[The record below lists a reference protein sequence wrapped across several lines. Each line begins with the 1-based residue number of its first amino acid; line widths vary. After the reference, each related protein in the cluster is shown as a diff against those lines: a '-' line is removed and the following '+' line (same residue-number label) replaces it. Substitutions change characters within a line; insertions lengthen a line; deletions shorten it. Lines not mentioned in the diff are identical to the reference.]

1 MRTTLDIDPAVLSL
15 AKDVAA
21 TSKQSVGAVISD
33 FALRGIE
40 ATRAVIETTRNG
52 FPVFSSSKSGQ
63 KMTLKKVKELLADE
77 DLPI

>member
-40 ATRAVIETTRNG
+40 STRATIETRRNG
-52 FPVFSSSKSGQ
+52 FPVFSSSQSGQ
-63 KMTLKKVKELLADE
+63 KISMEKVKELLADE
-77 DLPI
+77 DLPV